1 MWVNWR
7 NDNNC
12 PVTSITACFYIFFF
26 SVKFKSDTGQCKKKG
41 GKRVEPGTS
50 FRFPQIVI
58 ASFTKHMF
66 AVGDRAEGK
75 KEGKNPASHQFFDF
89 FFPLDLK
96 QPHWSNHLHPVY
108 QLHYKMN
115 TYYEWLLVFIALFV
129 PPVSILI
136 KYPPLCLQRLF
147 FVVIK
152 RSKKPQYVIV
162 QHEFLTSCA
171 LFFVGYI
178 PALIHSL
185 YLISKN
191 DDHYRYYYELSKS
204 HKQRSKR
211 KRAKSTPDFK
221 SHNSSKNPVSRV
233 KNQSAIYG
241 SV

>member
-1 MWVNWR
+1 MLNLERLLGFHRSLSLASQSTCLLWA
-7 NDNNC
+7 
-12 PVTSITACFYIFFF
+12 TAPRKKKKRERTLHHTNFWFFFF
-26 SVKFKSDTGQCKKKG
+26 S
-41 GKRVEPGTS
+41 
-50 FRFPQIVI
+50 
-58 ASFTKHMF
+58 
-66 AVGDRAEGK
+66 
-75 KEGKNPASHQFFDF
+75 
-89 FFPLDLK
+89 LDLK
-96 QPHWSNHLHPVY
+96 QPHWTNHLYPVY

-221 SHNSSKNPVSRV
+221 THSSSKNPVSRV